1 MYLFLLNK
9 TMTRQNIIPH
19 FGDPSDVTQY
29 FPKYQIQLLCCRHWW
44 LEKWEFKELSFPY
57 WRIYHNSSSGAVII
71 YNGKEYHLA
80 PNKVIM
86 IPPNTSYATRLY
98 NNKIPKAGCSLQG
111 GRVNTNF
118 SEEKEK
124 LDQYIL
130 HLFIHFNIGI
140 PYDTFQPGIFC
151 FDLTDHLLE
160 KLQMIKRHLN
170 YENTKFSFH
179 ISLALQ
185 SLITDL
191 LAELPEESW
200 NILSKNQRILNS
212 LAYIERNI
220 DKDLSN
226 SILAEEAR
234 MSTNA
239 FIQLFSKE
247 TGMSPQKYIRQ
258 KRINQ
263 ACIILHHSNFSIDQV
278 AYKTGF
284 ANRYHFSKIFKEI
297 SGFSPAQYKKVLA

>member
-1 MYLFLLNK
+1 MNLQNK
-9 TMTRQNIIPH
+9 TPH
-19 FGDPSDVTQY
+19 SGDPSNVIQY

-71 YNGKEYHLA
+71 YNGKEYQLA

-98 NNKIPKAGCSLQG
+98 NHRIPKGGYSLQG

-118 SEEKEK
+118 SEEKK
-124 LDQYIL
+124 HLDQYIL

-160 KLQMIKRHLN
+160 KLQKIKRHLN
-170 YENTKFSFH
+170 YENAKFSFH
-179 ISLALQ
+179 ISLELQ

-191 LAELPEESW
+191 LAELPEDSW
-200 NILSKNQRILNS
+200 NILSKNQRILDS
-212 LAYIERNI
+212 FDFIERNI
-220 DKDLSN
+220 DNDLNN
-226 SILAEEAR
+226 SILAESAN

-239 FIQLFSKE
+239 FIHLFSSE

-263 ACIILHHSNFSIDQV
+263 ACVLLHHSNYTIDQV

-284 ANRYHFSKIFKEI
+284 ANRYHFSKIFKEV
-297 SGFSPAQYKKVLA
+297 SGLSPARYKKVLV

>member
-1 MYLFLLNK
+1 MNQQNK
-9 TMTRQNIIPH
+9 MPH
-19 FGDPSDVTQY
+19 TGDPSNVIQH

-71 YNGKEYHLA
+71 YNGKEYQLA
-80 PNKVIM
+80 SNKVIM

-98 NNKIPKAGCSLQG
+98 NNRIPKAGYSLKG

-118 SEEKEK
+118 SEETLH

-140 PYDTFQPGIFC
+140 PYDTFHPGIFC

-160 KLQMIKRHLN
+160 KLQKIKRHLN
-170 YENTKFSFH
+170 YENAKFSFP
-179 ISLALQ
+179 ISLALK

-200 NILSKNQRILNS
+200 NILTKNHRILESFNF
-212 LAYIERNI
+212 IEQNI
-220 DKDLSN
+220 NKDLNN
-226 SILAEEAR
+226 SVLAENAN

-239 FIQLFSKE
+239 FIHLFSSE

-263 ACIILHHSNFSIDQV
+263 ACILLHHSSFTIDQI

-284 ANRYHFSKIFKEI
+284 ANRYHFSKIFKEV
-297 SGFSPAQYKKVLA
+297 SGLSPARYKKVLA